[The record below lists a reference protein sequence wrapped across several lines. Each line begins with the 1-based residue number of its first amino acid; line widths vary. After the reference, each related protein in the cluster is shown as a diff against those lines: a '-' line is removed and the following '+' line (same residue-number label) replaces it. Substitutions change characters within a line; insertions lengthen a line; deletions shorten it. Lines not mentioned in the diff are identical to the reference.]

1 MAKIV
6 FGFGSSHGPL
16 LATPPERWDLRAAD
30 DRKNPEHPFRGRV
43 YTFPELVEA
52 RRGEKDFERESS
64 LAVRTERYQ
73 RNNRAMDRLVEK
85 VAEVDPDII
94 VVVGDDQHEWF
105 YDDVQPS
112 FTVYCGAEVINTA
125 IDPEKLKTKSPGIA
139 LAMSASHPPQDQ
151 AYPVP
156 VGLAHAV
163 IEQAIADE
171 FDVAISARQR
181 ANERGPIGVG
191 HAVGFVYRRIVKDRP
206 VPVLPILLN
215 TYFPPNRP
223 TAKRCYQFGQ
233 SIGRAIAGW
242 NGPNADKRVA
252 ICASGGISHF
262 VVDEDFDTR
271 MLNAIRDRDTQT
283 IFAEPE
289 NMFLSGTSETK
300 NWITVAGILSQ
311 TDLRMNL
318 IDYVPSCRSEAGT
331 GCGMAFATWE

>member
-30 DRKNPEHPFRGRV
+30 DRKNPEHPFRGRI
-43 YTFPELVEA
+43 YNFPDLVEA
-52 RRGEKDFERESS
+52 RRGEKDFARESS
-64 LAVRTERYQ
+64 LEVRTERYQ

-85 VAEVDPDII
+85 VEEVNPDII

-105 YDDVQPS
+105 HEDVQPT
-112 FTVYCGAEVINTA
+112 FTVYCGEQVINTA
-125 IDPEKLKTKSPGIA
+125 IDQEKLKTKSPGIA

-163 IEQAIADE
+163 IEQAVADE
-171 FDVAISARQR
+171 FDVAISAKQR

-242 NGPNADKRVA
+242 NGLNANKRVA

-271 MLNAIRDRDTQT
+271 MLTAMKARDTKT

-289 NMFLSGTSETK
+289 SMFLSGTSETK
-300 NWITVAGILSQ
+300 NWITVAGILSE
-311 TDLRMNL
+311 TDLQMNL

>member
-6 FGFGSSHGPL
+6 YGFGSSHGPL

-30 DRKNPEHPFRGRV
+30 DRKNPQHPFRGRI

-52 RRGEKDFERESS
+52 RRGEKDFEKESS
-64 LAVRTERYQ
+64 LEARRDRYER
-73 RNNRAMDRLVEK
+73 NHRAMDRLGEK
-85 VAEVDPDII
+85 LAEVNPDII

-105 YDDVQPS
+105 YEDIQPS
-112 FTVYCGAEVINTA
+112 FTVYCGDQVINAA
-125 IDPEKLKTKSPGIA
+125 IDPEILKTKSPGIA
-139 LAMSASHPPQDQ
+139 LAMSASHPPEDQ
-151 AYPVP
+151 VYPVP
-156 VGLAHAV
+156 TGLAHAIV
-163 IEQAIADE
+163 ERAVADE
-171 FDVAISARQR
+171 FDVAASMKQR
-181 ANERGPIGVG
+181 ANERGVIGIG

-206 VPVLPILLN
+206 VPVVPILLN

-242 NGPNADKRVA
+242 NGPNVNQRVA

-262 VVDEDFDTR
+262 VVDEDFDRR
-271 MLNAIRDRDTQT
+271 MLTAIKNRDTKT

-289 NMFLSGTSETK
+289 SMFLSGTSETK
-300 NWITVAGILSQ
+300 NWITAAGILSE
-311 TDLRMNL
+311 TDLQMNL

>member
-43 YTFPELVEA
+43 YNFQQLVEA
-52 RRGEKDFERESS
+52 RRGEKDFEKESS
-64 LAVRTERYQ
+64 LEVRQERFE
-73 RNNRAMDRLVEK
+73 RNRRAMEQLADQVAKVE
-85 VAEVDPDII
+85 PDII

-105 YDDVQPS
+105 YDDIQPS
-112 FTVYCGAEVINTA
+112 FTVYCGDNVINAA

-139 LAMSASHPPQDQ
+139 LAMSASHPPADQ
-151 AYPVP
+151 TYPVP
-156 VGLAHAV
+156 VELARSVVNRAV
-163 IEQAIADE
+163 EDE
-171 FDVAISARQR
+171 FDIAVSMKQR
-181 ANERGPIGVG
+181 TNERGPIGVG
-191 HAVGFVYRRIVKDRP
+191 HAVGFIYRQILRDRP

-233 SIGRAIAGW
+233 SVGRSIAAW
-242 NGPNADKRVA
+242 NGPHADRRVA

-271 MLNAIRDRDTQT
+271 MLNAIRDRDTKT

-300 NWITVAGILSQ
+300 NWITVAGILSE
-311 TDLRMNL
+311 TNL
-318 IDYVPSCRSEAGT
+318 QMKLVDYVPSCRSEAGT